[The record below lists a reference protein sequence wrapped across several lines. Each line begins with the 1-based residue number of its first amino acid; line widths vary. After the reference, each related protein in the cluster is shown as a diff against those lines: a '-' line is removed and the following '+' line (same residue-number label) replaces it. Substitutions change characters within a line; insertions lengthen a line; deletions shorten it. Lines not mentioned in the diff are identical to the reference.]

1 MDIGLLL
8 TLLGYIAMLSKE
20 KEELQE
26 QLESTWEP
34 WGIEEELEEIEILR
48 YQLDDKEDELD
59 KAFEEIFNLEEQ
71 ISELQDELEEYEDEI
86 EEKDIEIKQ
95 LKEKLVSR
103 NLFVDIDE
111 ESIKVLSKKIKEHI
125 LSERKADGG
134 IVSLNHNTYI

>member
-1 MDIGLLL
+1 MGIRVLLS
-8 TLLGYIAMLSKE
+8 LLGYIARLE
-20 KEELQE
+20 KENEELKR
-26 QLESTWEP
+26 QLDGEWEP
-34 WGIEEELEEIEILR
+34 WDIEELEEEVDTLSCKVEG
-48 YQLDDKEDELD
+48 LEEELD

-125 LSERKADGG
+125 ERKADGG